1 MPHLFPLQL
10 LLVTF
15 AGWSNRHQAQAI
27 DYLIE
32 ENRVLKEQLGK
43 KRLRLS
49 DDQRRRLAAKGHALG
64 RQLLNK
70 VATIVTPDTIMR
82 WHRRLI
88 ALKWTYHT
96 GRVGRL
102 GIMKEIRKLIVRM
115 ATENSGWGYTR
126 IVGELKKLDRTVART
141 TVAKTLK
148 DHGIPPSTDRPTTW
162 RAFLKAHANVICAAD
177 FFTTE
182 VWTARGLV
190 THYVLFVIDHASRA
204 VHIAGITT
212 NPNRVFMTQMA
223 LELTDPI
230 YGFLRNKRYLILD
243 NDILFK
249 DRFSS
254 MLEDEG
260 VKVVHTGYQAPD
272 MNAFAE
278 RWVRSIKTECL
289 SNLILV
295 GNQSL
300 EDAVSSFAQH
310 YNRERPHQG
319 IGNELVATTE
329 ITATGPV
336 MVTER
341 LGGVLKHYYRSVA

>member
-1 MPHLFPLQL
+1 
-10 LLVTF
+10 
-15 AGWSNRHQAQAI
+15 
-27 DYLIE
+27 
-32 ENRVLKEQLGK
+32 
-43 KRLRLS
+43 
-49 DDQRRRLAAKGHALG
+49 
-64 RQLLNK
+64 
-70 VATIVTPDTIMR
+70 
-82 WHRRLI
+82 
-88 ALKWTYHT
+88 
-96 GRVGRL
+96 
-102 GIMKEIRKLIVRM
+102 
-115 ATENSGWGYTR
+115 
-126 IVGELKKLDRTVART
+126 
-141 TVAKTLK
+141 
-148 DHGIPPSTDRPTTW
+148 
-162 RAFLKAHANVICAAD
+162 
-177 FFTTE
+177 
-182 VWTARGLV
+182 
-190 THYVLFVIDHASRA
+190 
-204 VHIAGITT
+204 
-212 NPNRVFMTQMA
+212 MTQMD

-260 VKVVHTGYQAPD
+260 VKVVHTGYQALD